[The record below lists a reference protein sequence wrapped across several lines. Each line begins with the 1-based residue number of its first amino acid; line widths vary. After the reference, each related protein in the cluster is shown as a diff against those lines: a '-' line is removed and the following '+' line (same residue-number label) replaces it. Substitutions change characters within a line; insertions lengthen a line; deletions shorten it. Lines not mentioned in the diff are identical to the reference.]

1 MKNIENLY
9 FTVSI
14 ILSFAHNF
22 EQLHFSH
29 QMFKIDTWNMYS
41 ILFSV
46 EQMTFFCWAVKIPKK
61 SVEQSR
67 FEQMDFEQLTLTH
80 RFHSSTCWSLL
91 LVTWGLTIYQK
102 TFLKWQ
108 KLHKLKYQS
117 SKVLCFSQRAVSLI
131 LYSHSISTIL
141 LCLFF
146 FLKNWSKGTRSYTQ
160 TQFYESSEIL
170 YKFYVLFCCWNICFC
185 YKVLKLAEN
194 FINFQVQF
202 KIILI

>member
-1 MKNIENLY
+1 MLTISSSCTFLIKCSKLTRGTCTAY
-9 FTVSI
+9 FFL
-14 ILSFAHNF
+14 LSRW
-22 EQLHFSH
+22 HF
-29 QMFKIDTWNMYS
+29 
-41 ILFSV
+41 
-46 EQMTFFCWAVKIPKK
+46 

-67 FEQMDFEQLTLTH
+67 FLKKVSSSRDLSRWISSSWPWLR

-117 SKVLCFSQRAVSLI
+117 SKVLCFSQRAISFI

-160 TQFYESSEIL
+160 AQIYESSEIL

-194 FINFQVQF
+194 FINFHVQF